1 MKRTWNIRARLTAQI
16 LVMSLLSLT
25 VLAVVGQLRLDNAM
39 KESLNGR
46 IMAGLERSNR
56 SLTLTLEKYH
66 TLLYDLCTDDDLI
79 EMVENYNLGV
89 DKEQMKIE
97 LRRELKHICNS
108 NEGVLGLAV
117 FTQDGGCVYYDG
129 LSSSSLE
136 SQWISA
142 DMNHMGEG
150 IEEYLPTR
158 YAMTM
163 GDEVVYQFSIQRR
176 LVDYRDIHRELGSLM
191 ICVDEDILQ
200 ECMDEV
206 EGEFFCV
213 VLDGKFVSTP
223 WKNLIGH
230 SQERLKVD
238 GGGRRI
244 RGNYQTAS
252 IENTESGW
260 SVVEYYPLDRYLQ
273 TIREQTQVL
282 FLMMLVLGLVMA
294 GSVVSVTRPVIRS
307 VESLMGAMQQVEQG
321 DFTAHVEPMPDMPG
335 EMLRII
341 EGFNE
346 MVRRTDE
353 LLCQVRQ
360 ATLEQKNA
368 EISALEAQIDPH
380 FLYNTLDTINW
391 KAISR
396 EEYEISEMV
405 GDLADI
411 LRYAIKNAGGVTT
424 LGQEVAWLKK
434 YLHLQQEKLGRRVQ
448 VFCDVSK
455 QAAACRMHKLL
466 LQPFVENSIA
476 HGLPGSEKEAILL
489 ITGSVAEGQLHISV
503 RDNGRGV
510 DAQQLEELNREDYHR
525 DNHFGVENVRKRLR
539 LYYGEKASVS
549 FFSVPGEYLEVTLR
563 LPALEEGQDENSNSG
578 G

>member
-89 DKEQMKIE
+89 DMEQMKIE

-136 SQWISA
+136 SQWISV

-158 YAMTM
+158 YAMTV
-163 GDEVVYQFSIQRR
+163 GDEAVYQFSIQRR
-176 LVDYRDIHRELGSLM
+176 LVDYRDIHREVGSLM
-191 ICVDEDILQ
+191 ICVDADILQ

-213 VLDGKFVSTP
+213 VLDGRFVSTP

-238 GGGRRI
+238 GSGRRI

-252 IENTESGW
+252 LENAESGW
-260 SVVEYYPLDRYLQ
+260 SVVEFYPLDRYLQ
-273 TIREQTQVL
+273 TMQEQTQVL
-282 FLMMLVLGLVMA
+282 FLMMMVLGLVMA

-321 DFTAHVEPMPDMPG
+321 DFTAHVAPMPDMPG
-335 EMLRII
+335 EMLRIT

-360 ATLEQKNA
+360 AALEQKNA

-476 HGLPGSEKEAILL
+476 HGLSGSEKEAILL

>member
-1 MKRTWNIRARLTAQI
+1 M
-16 LVMSLLSLT
+16 
-25 VLAVVGQLRLDNAM
+25 
-39 KESLNGR
+39 
-46 IMAGLERSNR
+46 
-56 SLTLTLEKYH
+56 
-66 TLLYDLCTDDDLI
+66 
-79 EMVENYNLGV
+79 
-89 DKEQMKIE
+89 
-97 LRRELKHICNS
+97 
-108 NEGVLGLAV
+108 
-117 FTQDGGCVYYDG
+117 
-129 LSSSSLE
+129 
-136 SQWISA
+136 
-142 DMNHMGEG
+142 
-150 IEEYLPTR
+150 
-158 YAMTM
+158 
-163 GDEVVYQFSIQRR
+163 
-176 LVDYRDIHRELGSLM
+176 
-191 ICVDEDILQ
+191 
-200 ECMDEV
+200 
-206 EGEFFCV
+206 
-213 VLDGKFVSTP
+213 
-223 WKNLIGH
+223 
-230 SQERLKVD
+230 
-238 GGGRRI
+238 
-244 RGNYQTAS
+244 
-252 IENTESGW
+252 
-260 SVVEYYPLDRYLQ
+260 
-273 TIREQTQVL
+273 
-282 FLMMLVLGLVMA
+282 
-294 GSVVSVTRPVIRS
+294 
-307 VESLMGAMQQVEQG
+307 EQG

-353 LLCQVRQ
+353 LLRQVRQ
-360 ATLEQKNA
+360 AALEQKNA